1 MYHALLSTENII
13 QNKAILK
20 LITLSLLH
28 VLLRRVLLSTKP
40 K

>member
-13 QNKAILK
+13 NNKDILK
-20 LITLSLLH
+20 LTTLSLRH